1 MPEGMES
8 HSAALHLSLDLDA
21 TELAAAQRAEPA
33 APPSEAAAP
42 GRTSRQCAAGGCTSR
57 SSFNWPG
64 AALGLFCGSHKAEGM
79 VNVRNKPVRLNTSG
93 SPSALATEEHVCA
106 A

>member
-1 MPEGMES
+1 MEG
-8 HSAALHLSLDLDA
+8 HSAALHLTLDLDA
-21 TELAAAQRAEPA
+21 AEPAAAQRAEPA
-33 APPSEAAAP
+33 APQAEAAAP

-79 VNVRNKPVRLNTSG
+79 VNVRNKPVRHLSRC
-93 SPSALATEEHVCA
+93 SL
-106 A
+106 